1 MYNREAQHEDQPPV
15 VSKLVMSDR
24 LIALAQEAERAGYI
38 STAHD
43 LVDLACAV
51 FDQAPRLLH

>member
-1 MYNREAQHEDQPPV
+1 MTYRQDLFDIQPP
-15 VSKLVMSDR
+15 VSKLVISDR

-38 STAHD
+38 STAHE

-51 FDQAPRLLH
+51 FDEMPRILH

>member
-1 MYNREAQHEDQPPV
+1 MYNREALHEDQPP

-24 LIALAQEAERAGYI
+24 LISLAQEAERAGYT

-43 LVDLACAV
+43 LVTLACSV
-51 FDQAPRLLH
+51 FDEAPRIVH